1 MGGGV
6 RVEEGYNIG
15 PKKLANKNVIKP
27 KIWNP
32 HGNFVLKALTLS
44 PPPRDFGKNLS
55 FPLPWIFNP
64 CASIT

>member
-15 PKKLANKNVIKP
+15 PLEANLKKKLVNKNEIKP
-27 KIWNP
+27 KIGNP
-32 HGNFVLKALTLS
+32 HVN
-44 PPPRDFGKNLS
+44 FGKNLS
-55 FPLPWIFNP
+55 YPLPWIFNP